1 MLLLIVISLITQ
13 NRGLV
18 KNLILL
24 FLLLFQISLLA
35 QRKPRIKG
43 SRIVTEVNE
52 ELPAFNAI
60 QLNDDLDIV
69 LKKSFGPGYF
79 IQADDNLIDIL
90 KFKVVDSTLI
100 ISSFY
105 DVAAKKQFDI
115 TVNYTDLRAITVK
128 NGSLVSKDVIES
140 DELFVDGFENTRL
153 DIKASAAVMD
163 INLENNSKG
172 DFNIDVDSLNIG
184 LSNRAEAYIYA
195 VNETALLDLDGN
207 VSLTLEG
214 TSDRLETNLQ
224 DDAKLKAEK
233 MEAANISLRLEN
245 SASARINAYQTLELS
260 AKDNTRTYLY
270 GNPQINITEFMNSAQ
285 LLKKE
290 EE

>member
-1 MLLLIVISLITQ
+1 M
-13 NRGLV
+13 

-24 FLLLFQISLLA
+24 FLVLFQINLIA

-43 SRIVTEVNE
+43 SRIVSEVSE
-52 ELPAFNAI
+52 ELPAFNAV

-105 DVAAKKQFDI
+105 DVTAKKQFDI
-115 TVNYTDLRAITVK
+115 TINYTDLKAITLK
-128 NGSLVSKDVIES
+128 RGSMVSKDMIES
-140 DELFVDGFENTRL
+140 DELFVDAFENTRL
-153 DIKASAAVMD
+153 DLKASAAVMD
-163 INLENNSKG
+163 INLENNSKA

-184 LSNRAEAYIYA
+184 LSNRAEAYVYA
-195 VNETALLDLDGN
+195 VNETSLVDLDGN
-207 VSLTLEG
+207 ASLTFEG
-214 TSDRLETNLQ
+214 TSDRLVLNLK
-224 DDAKLKAEK
+224 DNAKLKAER
-233 MEAANISLRLEN
+233 MEAANISLFLEN
-245 SASARINAYQTLELS
+245 TSNARLNAYQTLELS
-260 AKDNTRTYLY
+260 AKGNTRTYLY
-270 GNPQINITEFMNSAQ
+270 GNPQIKIVEFMDSTQ

>member
-1 MLLLIVISLITQ
+1 M
-13 NRGLV
+13 

-24 FLLLFQISLLA
+24 LILLFQISLMG

-69 LKKSFGPGYF
+69 LKKSFGPGYT
-79 IQADDNLIDIL
+79 IVADDNLIDIF
-90 KFKVVDSTLI
+90 KFRVMDSTLI

-105 DVAAKKQFDI
+105 DITAKKQLDI
-115 TVNYTDLRAITVK
+115 AVNYTDLKAITLK
-128 NGSLVSKDVIES
+128 QGSVSSNDIIES

-153 DIKASAAVMD
+153 NLRASATVMD

-172 DFNIDVDSLNIG
+172 DFNVDVDSLNLG
-184 LSNRAEAYIYA
+184 LGNRAEAYVYT
-195 VNETALLDLDGN
+195 VNETSLIDLDGN
-207 VSLTLEG
+207 SILTFEG
-214 TSDRLETNLQ
+214 TSDRFVANLT
-224 DDAKLKAEK
+224 DSAKLKAEK
-233 MEAANISLRLEN
+233 MEAANVSATLEN
-245 SASARINAYQTLELS
+245 GSSARIYAYKTLELW
-260 AKDNTRTYLY
+260 AKGNTKTYLY
-270 GNPQINITEFMNSAQ
+270 GNPQINIVEFMNNAQ

-290 EE
+290 E

>member
-1 MLLLIVISLITQ
+1 M
-13 NRGLV
+13 